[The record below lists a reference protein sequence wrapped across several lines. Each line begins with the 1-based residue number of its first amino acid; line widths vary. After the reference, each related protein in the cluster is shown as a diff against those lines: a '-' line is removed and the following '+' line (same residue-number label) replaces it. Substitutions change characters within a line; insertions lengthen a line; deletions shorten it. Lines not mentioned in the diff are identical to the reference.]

1 MIAGQE
7 KKTGISEY
15 DQSRKPRKEERKRN
29 SGGVYIQNY
38 VMSLSYIYP
47 HLSNV
52 GTHTHTNMLSYMNS
66 CKRNVNETLLTDVSA
81 ETFTAVARQA

>member
-38 VMSLSYIYP
+38 VMPLSYIYP

-52 GTHTHTNMLSYMNS
+52 DTHTNMLSYMNS
-66 CKRNVNETLLTDVSA
+66 CKRNINETLLTDVSA